1 MSRVSS
7 RRGVGA
13 DPFLTRPAHT
23 GPKSLDPSSRSSTP
37 RRFRK
42 PSSSSTE
49 TCTATVPRSLPTRV
63 PRPGCLRGRSRRV
76 RSAST
81 YPSPSHSPC
90 SAGAGTREASSADT
104 ACTGNCESA
113 VIIPPPCARRLT
125 LGTSGGSTFGR
136 RTRRSL
142 RSGSRKT
149 RSTLGPTSRC
159 RRCDE
164 SRRSVYRWWKRWKNK
179 QNGTG
184 ELVVCKISHEGE
196 AWVVWLAVDTTTC
209 CY

>member
-13 DPFLTRPAHT
+13 DPFLTRLARAHT

-37 RRFRK
+37 RRSK
-42 PSSSSTE
+42 KLSSWSTE

-104 ACTGNCESA
+104 ACTGNCEFAADSSSRA
-113 VIIPPPCARRLT
+113 LPRLT
-125 LGTSGGSTFGR
+125 FGTPGASTSGP
-136 RTRRSL
+136 RTRQSL
-142 RSGSRKT
+142 RSGSWKT
-149 RSTLGPTSRC
+149 PSTRGPMSRC

-164 SRRSVYRWWKRWKNK
+164 SRRSEYQRR
-179 QNGTG
+179 
-184 ELVVCKISHEGE
+184 EGWDE
-196 AWVVWLAVDTTTC
+196 TR
-209 CY
+209 